1 MADVVINEISQNYAY
16 NIGTSTYATV
26 AIPITSSWGDGLVG
40 DDIDTENLE
49 SVVWRRF
56 PATQAGLE
64 AFVAAYR
71 GPASNYRSLKDYSY
85 QQALTLLTSGYD
97 ILTCRLSAGAM
108 AGGIIYKPYTY
119 SAVVGVETAPEYVA
133 SVYYERTGEDPD
145 YEYTLLT
152 SETAPSDWSTNYD
165 AYFIKDQNDEYVSVS
180 GVIVAPPYEPNK
192 YYTRTGT
199 EPNYVY
205 TVLTDETAPDN
216 WATSYTN
223 YYTRDVAV
231 AGLTVNAKYPGSF
244 GNTISVKVTK
254 GTSGKYW
261 SSIVYVTDS
270 NGVATAVENKLF
282 TLEED
287 HETDSIPVLADFE
300 SDLVVYTN
308 TASLDDSDELIS
320 DRVTLTDGSDS
331 IPNGTLESAAM
342 TAALRYTL
350 ALGAEGAESAYV
362 TKIESATADPNSV
375 CNREVIFTLAY
386 YAYDLLKD
394 RLAYNAQR
402 VVSPWDDQ
410 DFGYLKPTG
419 GFTDANFVVSPLH
432 TKLAE
437 VSYLARCTTALI
449 DVPKGLTRAGVWDEK
464 SENGGYVQKLSRWMP
479 DDIQTDGLFSTHY
492 AICAPWGHYKYVGTG
507 KQLTAT
513 PSFLVL
519 MLQRAMIKNQAI
531 QYEWALPTN
540 RSHTLN
546 IGKLDYTVT
555 KKYLDEWQG
564 NKGVGVNIITN
575 IPGMGISLWGNST
588 AYEVPPATYQALANL
603 STRYLVNAVKDQAFR
618 CGIAITF
625 QYNNEQA
632 YSSFYAGVS
641 PLLDSM
647 VSVGAI
653 DDYYIR
659 MSEDINGLDS
669 VNANSVIGKIYLVI
683 NGVINNITIDLIALP
698 SGTDL
703 SQFMA

>member
-26 AIPITSSWGDGLVG
+26 AIPITSSWGDGLIG
-40 DDIDTENLE
+40 ENIDTEDLE

-56 PATQAGLE
+56 PATQEGLE
-64 AFVAAYR
+64 AFISAYR

-97 ILTCRLSAGAM
+97 ILTCRLSDGAM
-108 AGGIIYKPYTY
+108 AGGVVNQDVPDTFTQVTGEVAPAYEPNKYYARTGTAPDYTY
-119 SAVVGVETAPEYVA
+119 TA
-133 SVYYERTGEDPD
+133 
-145 YEYTLLT
+145 LT
-152 SETAPSDWSTNYD
+152 SETAP
-165 AYFIKDQNDEYVSVS
+165 
-180 GVIVAPPYEPNK
+180 
-192 YYTRTGT
+192 
-199 EPNYVY
+199 
-205 TVLTDETAPDN
+205 TD
-216 WATSYTN
+216 WATTYTN
-223 YYTRDVAV
+223 YYTKNDKT
-231 AGLTVNAKYPGSF
+231 GLTVNAKYPGSF

-254 GTSGKYW
+254 GASGKYW
-261 SSIVYVTDS
+261 NSIVYVTDT

-282 TLEED
+282 TLQED
-287 HETDSIPVLADFE
+287 HETDNIPVLADFE
-300 SDLVVYTN
+300 SDFVVYTN
-308 TASLDDSDELIS
+308 TANLNDNAELIS
-320 DRVTLTDGSDS
+320 DRVTLANGSDS
-331 IPNGTLESAAM
+331 ISHGTLEYAAM
-342 TAALRYTL
+342 LAAARYTL
-350 ALGAEGAESAYV
+350 ALGTTGAESAYV

-375 CNREVIFTLAY
+375 CNREAIFTLAY

-410 DFGYLKPTG
+410 DFGYLKPNG
-419 GFTDANFVVSPLH
+419 GFTDADFVISPLH

-437 VSYLARCTTALI
+437 ISYLARCTTALI
-449 DVPKGLTRAGVWDEK
+449 DVPKGLTRAGVWDDT
-464 SENGGYVQKLSRWMP
+464 SENGGYAQKLARWLP
-479 DDIQTDGLFSTHY
+479 SNIETDGLFSTHY
-492 AICAPWGHYKYVGTG
+492 AICAPWGHYQYVGTG

-564 NKGVGVNIITN
+564 RDGVGVNIITN

-659 MSEDINGLDS
+659 MSADINGLDS

>member
-26 AIPITSSWGDGLVG
+26 ALPITSSWGDGVDASEITAG
-40 DDIDTENLE
+40 TFSAADLE

-85 QQALTLLTSGYD
+85 QQAMTLLTNGYD
-97 ILTCRLSAGAM
+97 ILTCRISVGAT
-108 AGGIIYKPYTY
+108 AGGVIPKVTY
-119 SAVVGVETAPEYVA
+119 SAVAGVATAPTYEA
-133 SVYYERTGEDPD
+133 NTYYEKTGTDPD
-145 YEYTLLT
+145 TFEVLT
-152 SETAPSDWSTNYD
+152 SETAPPNWETNYSD
-165 AYFIKDQNDEYVSVS
+165 YYTKVGDNDYRPVEAVM
-180 GVIVAPPYEPNK
+180 VAPQWEANK
-192 YYTRTGT
+192 YYKLGDTG
-199 EPNYVY
+199 Y
-205 TVLTDETAPDN
+205 VLTTQEPGDWSANYGSYFTKDENPTAD
-216 WATSYTN
+216 
-223 YYTRDVAV
+223 
-231 AGLTVNAKYPGSF
+231 GFTVNAKYPGSF
-244 GNTISVKVTK
+244 GNNISVQVTK
-254 GTSGKYW
+254 GNSGTYW
-261 SSIVYVTDS
+261 NSVVYIIDA

-282 TLEED
+282 TLD
-287 HETDSIPVLADFE
+287 DAHETDNIPVLDDFE
-300 SDLVVYTN
+300 SDYVVYTN
-308 TASLDDSDELIS
+308 TGLLTDNDNLKSG
-320 DRVTLTDGSDS
+320 RVTLVGGSDS
-331 IPNGTLESAAM
+331 LTEESLENAKTYAEIRYK
-342 TAALRYTL
+342 AAL
-350 ALGAEGAESAYV
+350 GSNVNCAYLNDI
-362 TKIESATADPNSV
+362 TDATVDANSV
-375 CNREVIFTLAY
+375 ASRELTLSVAY
-386 YAYDLLKD
+386 FVYDILKD

-410 DFGYLKPTG
+410 DFGYLKATRN
-419 GFTDANFVVSPLH
+419 FKDADFVVSPLH

>member
-40 DDIDTENLE
+40 DDIDTESLE

-56 PATQAGLE
+56 PATQEGLE
-64 AFVAAYR
+64 AFISAYR

-97 ILTCRLSAGAM
+97 ILTCRLSAGAN
-108 AGGIIYKPYTY
+108 AGGVINKAYTY
-119 SAVVGVETAPEYVA
+119 TQVPAGESAPVWAADT
-133 SVYYERTGEDPD
+133 YYAQTGEG
-145 YEYTLLT
+145 
-152 SETAPSDWSTNYD
+152 TAASP
-165 AYFIKDQNDEYVSVS
+165 
-180 GVIVAPPYEPNK
+180 
-192 YYTRTGT
+192 
-199 EPNYVY
+199 YVY
-205 TVLTDETAPDN
+205 TVLKSQPEN
-216 WATSYTN
+216 WSTSYTN
-223 YYTRDVAV
+223 YYTRDAAV

-261 SSIVYVTDS
+261 NSIVYVTDT

-282 TLEED
+282 TLQED
-287 HETDSIPVLADFE
+287 HETDSVPVLADFE
-300 SDLVVYTN
+300 SDFVVYTN
-308 TASLDDSDELIS
+308 TANLNDSAELLS
-320 DRVTLTDGSDS
+320 DRVTLANGSDS
-331 IPNGTLESAAM
+331 ASNDGTLENAALFA
-342 TAALRYTL
+342 TLRYTL
-350 ALGAEGAESAYV
+350 ALGDVGAESAYV
-362 TKIESATADPNSV
+362 TSIENATADPSSV

-410 DFGYLKPTG
+410 DFGYLKLAN
-419 GFTDANFVVSPLH
+419 GFTDSDFVISPLH

-437 VSYLARCTTALI
+437 ISYLARCTTALI
-449 DVPKGLTRAGVWDEK
+449 DVPKGLTRAGVWDDT
-464 SENGGYVQKLSRWMP
+464 STSGGYAQKLARWLP
-479 DDIQTDGLFSTHY
+479 SNIETDGLFSTHY
-492 AICAPWGHYKYVGTG
+492 AICAPWGHYQYVGTG

-564 NKGVGVNIITN
+564 RDGVGVNIITN

-659 MSEDINGLDS
+659 MSADINGLDS